1 MKDPAEEKPGGI
13 FCPSSHTTRAKRRKR
28 EEEACQFL
36 GKKGKRE
43 KEREDE
49 VKRERER
56 VEDFFSFTAV
66 SGGRKRESETIASLC
81 SPLEKKPLL

>member
-43 KEREDE
+43 SEREDE
-49 VKRERER
+49 VKRERELR
-56 VEDFFSFTAV
+56 IFSP
-66 SGGRKRESETIASLC
+66 SLLSPGGGRERVRQ
-81 SPLEKKPLL
+81 